1 MKISME
7 SWVSAAVLGGSILA
21 WSGAAAAQSDA
32 AIPETA
38 MREPWV
44 QQLAVLQSLSV
55 PITNAD
61 TAVREELADT
71 LAGLEASVAA
81 FEERVDRV
89 IDRLVADPQFAY
101 AAAKTSSGLA
111 DQLTDALDRFERIY
125 GVLGVRDRAD
135 VNDAQTSL
143 LRLRDILQ
151 EHSAFEDDVMRA
163 LGAGSRQQIIALAT
177 RWWNGEE
184 RAIAVKKQ
192 AAELRQSLRH

>member
-1 MKISME
+1 MKIPMGN
-7 SWVSAAVLGGSILA
+7 WVSAAVLGGSFLA

-32 AIPETA
+32 AIPEAT

-61 TAVREELADT
+61 TAVREQLADA

-101 AAAKTSSGLA
+101 AAAKTSSELA
-111 DQLTDALDRFERIY
+111 DQITDALGRFERIY

-163 LGAGSRQQIIALAT
+163 LGGGSRQQIIALAT